1 MYLVIR
7 SNSSLLARIALNLPD
22 VTVACEMDGSL
33 PFPGEPLDSGLF
45 LGYKPAHA
53 FFGL

>member
-7 SNSSLLARIALNLPD
+7 SNSSLLARIALN